1 MKVVGK
7 WDFSTWDFG
16 EKRAEGKHKHTEYWV
31 TEREQEIWEGERAKV
46 RAKRAEVHSS
56 KAAQPSG
63 NKSAFNREREREGEK
78 EVAGHGNVY

>member
-1 MKVVGK
+1 MPPLPRYATTKYQGQRVPH
-7 WDFSTWDFG
+7 
-16 EKRAEGKHKHTEYWV
+16 KHKHTEYWV